1 MKIFNFQKG
10 KAGEGLARD
19 FLSKNGYQI
28 LKSNF
33 QNRFGEIDLVASKDK
48 ILVFVEVKLKI
59 GEQFGLPEEMITP
72 GKIRQIEQ
80 TAQVFLQ
87 QNLALAKAYLQYRI
101 DAVCIVLDEN
111 QNVKRIN
118 HYENISPL

>member
-1 MKIFNFQKG
+1 MKTFNFQKG
-10 KAGEGLARD
+10 KAGETLAKN
-19 FLSKNGYQI
+19 FLTKKGYQI
-28 LKSNF
+28 VKSNF
-33 QNRFGEIDLVASKDK
+33 QNRFGEIDLVATKDK
-48 ILVFVEVKLKI
+48 ILVFIEVKLKI

-72 GKIRQIEQ
+72 TKIRQIEQ

-87 QNLALAKAYLQYRI
+87 QNSSLASQYPQYRI

-111 QNVKRIN
+111 QNVERIK

>member
-1 MKIFNFQKG
+1 VKTFNFQKG
-10 KAGEGLARD
+10 KAGETLAKN
-19 FLSKNGYQI
+19 FLTKKGYQI
-28 LKSNF
+28 VKSNF
-33 QNRFGEIDLVASKDK
+33 QNRFGEIDLVATKDK
-48 ILVFVEVKLKI
+48 ILVFIEVKLKI

-72 GKIRQIEQ
+72 TKIRQIEQ

-87 QNLALAKAYLQYRI
+87 QNSSLASQYPQYRI

-111 QNVKRIN
+111 QNVERIK